1 MVKSPETLLNI
12 PVHVAVIPDGN
23 RRWAKEKGLPSLVG
37 HKKGVEKFDELYNRA
52 REMGIKCITTWIFST
67 ENWKRS
73 EEEKEYLFDLA
84 RDLLKKYKQKFIK
97 EKVRF
102 VHLGR
107 KDRIPEDIA
116 RALIETEEETKEFTD
131 FTWALAMDYGGHDEL
146 IRAVESLVK
155 EGFEVTPE
163 NIESRLDTKGLPP
176 PDLIIRTSGEQRLS
190 GFLSWQCAY
199 AEFYFPKIHFPDFNG
214 DEFEKAIK
222 DYMNRERRFGG
233 DTKPPTAAV

>member
-116 RALIETEEETKEFTD
+116 RALIRNRRRNQRI
-131 FTWALAMDYGGHDEL
+131 YGFYL
-146 IRAVESLVK
+146 
-155 EGFEVTPE
+155 GFGYGLRRTRRVNKSRRKFGKRRSSKLPRKTSRVGWTP
-163 NIESRLDTKGLPP
+163 KAYLPP
-176 PDLIIRTSGEQRLS
+176 I
-190 GFLSWQCAY
+190 
-199 AEFYFPKIHFPDFNG
+199 
-214 DEFEKAIK
+214 
-222 DYMNRERRFGG
+222 
-233 DTKPPTAAV
+233 